1 MLGRHYK
8 THEDI
13 DQALNRQRTSA
24 PNGNAPN
31 SLLGSITGR
40 QVREFAQ
47 LDSQQNLLKQLK
59 GLLAGHQ
66 NAKLGNME
74 QTLQGNDSF
83 YYVLPGLLPQQK
95 PAELLIRRERERQPE
110 QQDNTT
116 QTQWHLTMKLDIGE
130 QGELLTKAKI
140 RDEQLYLDIYSS
152 NQALL
157 EKVGVTLPFL
167 LKRFTQLGLT
177 VEEHKLQLGKIPDSL
192 ATRPY
197 QILETQ
203 A

>member
-1 MLGRHYK
+1 
-8 THEDI
+8 
-13 DQALNRQRTSA
+13 
-24 PNGNAPN
+24 
-31 SLLGSITGR
+31 
-40 QVREFAQ
+40 
-47 LDSQQNLLKQLK
+47 
-59 GLLAGHQ
+59 
-66 NAKLGNME
+66 
-74 QTLQGNDSF
+74 
-83 YYVLPGLLPQQK
+83 
-95 PAELLIRRERERQPE
+95 
-110 QQDNTT
+110 
-116 QTQWHLTMKLDIGE
+116 MKLDIGD

-167 LKRFTQLGLT
+167 LKRLTQLGLT
-177 VEEHKLQLGKIPDSL
+177 VEEHKLQLGKIPDTL